1 MCLVVILHRVH
12 PEYPVVIAANRDEFY
27 ARPAT
32 GPTVLNDD
40 PRVVG
45 GRDETSGGTWMALT
59 PTGLF
64 VAVTNQRTYRAPDGT
79 RRSRGPLVVDA
90 AKTGST
96 AGVTAMLEAMDPR
109 DYNDFNLIYGDA
121 DGMFLGYAR
130 GDATTVAIEPV
141 PDGVQVLPNDRL
153 NSPTFQKVH
162 RARALSPGDA
172 SFDQLATMLRD
183 HELPSLDAVAAPPA
197 ESAFSR
203 ELARQ
208 FEALCIHTDVYGTRS
223 SAIVALAPG
232 RIGRYL
238 FADGPPCTTEM
249 TDVTELVCQT

>member
-1 MCLVVILHRVH
+1 MCLVVILNRVH
-12 PEYPVVIAANRDEFY
+12 PDYPVVIAANRDEFY

-32 GPTVLNDD
+32 GPMVLHDD

-45 GRDETSGGTWMALT
+45 GRDEISGGTWMALT

-64 VAVTNQRTYRAPDGT
+64 VAVTNQRTYSAPDAA

-90 AKTGST
+90 AKTGSPQ
-96 AGVTAMLEAMDPR
+96 AVTAMLRAMNPR
-109 DYNDFNLIYGDA
+109 DYNDFNLIYGDT
-121 DGMFLGYAR
+121 DGMFVAYAR
-130 GDATTVAIEPV
+130 SGATAIELEAV

-162 RARALSPGDA
+162 RARALAPGDG
-172 SFDQLATMLRD
+172 SLDQLAAMLRD
-183 HELPSLDAVAAPPA
+183 HELPPLAAVQRPPA
-197 ESAFSR
+197 TSAFTH
-203 ELARQ
+203 ELAQR

-232 RIGRYL
+232 RVARYL
-238 FADGPPCTTEM
+238 FADGPPCETEM
-249 TDVTELVCQT
+249 IDATELVSA